1 MSATTNE
8 IENEM
13 LLGLTLHLMLMSK
26 QKSEIIF

>member
-13 LLGLTLHLMLMSK
+13 LLGLTLYLMLMSK